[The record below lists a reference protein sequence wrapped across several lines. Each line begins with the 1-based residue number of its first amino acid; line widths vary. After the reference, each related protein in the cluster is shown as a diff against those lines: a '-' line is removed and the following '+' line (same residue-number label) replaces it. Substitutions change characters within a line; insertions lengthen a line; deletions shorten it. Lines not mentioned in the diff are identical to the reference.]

1 MQAQRDSSNE
11 NAKIITEKTKLE
23 VKYNGL
29 KARIVELEQTTKKN
43 EELKD
48 DAKHRFYRARDQ
60 RSLISKISTTTNP
73 SNPKSLE
80 EIETDNFLDL
90 ESKNEVSNMIG
101 ERNREKKLLRGN
113 EAPAS
118 QTQKSYNTSLTMP
131 TPLILS
137 KVSIFDG
144 DNSSEVL
151 LQSNGTN
158 VPEPLDSK
166 MVKKLWDQNQNKTS
180 QYQCTLSR
188 SHKKKGT
195 EYINQV
201 ITDGIY
207 SR

>member
-43 EELKD
+43 EELKVRIEELERNSTD
-48 DAKHRFYRARDQ
+48 TATENAELRDRVMKLEQKQARDQ

-166 MVKKLWDQNQNKTS
+166 M
-180 QYQCTLSR
+180 
-188 SHKKKGT
+188 
-195 EYINQV
+195 
-201 ITDGIY
+201 
-207 SR
+207 